1 VCYHKQV
8 VSNLTDDI
16 RGIIMDWNVDSIS
29 SYLDSNKQILID
41 NVSRFRNLVSSGAFI
56 RDAYLVDGFL
66 QLRIPLECINDDSFV
81 YYQILC
87 DQIDTNPFYFNFKIK
102 INFSIQVNDVIYIQN
117 FYSIEE
123 FENAFK
129 AGFNLVCD

>member
-29 SYLDSNKQILID
+29 KYLNSNKQILID
-41 NVSRFRNLVSSGAFI
+41 NVSHFRNLVSNGAFI
-56 RDAYLVDGFL
+56 RDAYLIDGFL
-66 QLRIPLECINDDSFV
+66 QLRIPLESLNDQSFV

-87 DQIDTNPFYFNFKIK
+87 DENQINPFSINFNLK
-102 INFSIQVNDVIYIQN
+102 INISVMLNGQIFIQN

-123 FENAFK
+123 FENACK
-129 AGFNLVCD
+129 AGLNLVCD